1 MSRDGGG
8 REVEGKCE
16 KEARTGTSKGY
27 KERAREEPR

>member
-1 MSRDGGG
+1 MRADGEG

-27 KERAREEPR
+27 KERG